1 MQCCACG
8 AVAKDKTPV
17 EYDGVV
23 LNCPHCGEYGVSG
36 TVLNDMLRMSLPECA
51 DALAKAKRFA
61 QAGQRPIIDSRC
73 L

>member
-8 AVAKDKTPV
+8 AVAQDKTPGD
-17 EYDGVV
+17 YDGVV
-23 LNCPHCGEYGVSG
+23 IVCPRCGEYSISG
-36 TVLNDMLRMSLPECA
+36 SALNNVLRLSLPECA

-61 QAGQRPIIDSRC
+61 QTGQRPIIDLSC